1 MNALEYT
8 KELIA
13 ITSPSGEER
22 AITEYIKSIIVPFG
36 TVYKTNCSLALHIKG
51 KNTKKAFILNG
62 HTDTVPASNTWS
74 HDPYVPIEKNGKLY
88 GLGASDMKS
97 GVGIMLTLAEY
108 YAANQPPCDMW
119 YMFVEKEEIDGSG
132 TKALLDYI
140 PDLTATYPG
149 GVEGVIL
156 EPTDARTIGIGHKG
170 NVFVTL
176 TFEGEGGHGSAV
188 KPYNQRAAHNA
199 ATFVTAIPQIGDA
212 WQKNYSDRVL
222 GLPTINVTDLQS
234 SGSPALNA
242 IPEAVTVTLDI
253 RTTPQLGRVLSQE
266 LKAIAKKYT
275 CTYSYPY
282 NPSGY
287 GLCPENSVLLKIARK
302 EFAADSILVFQGATD
317 QLFFTEKNIPMLIYG
332 PGCNA
337 VMHQPDEYVEI
348 SAIETCLNTIKAIY
362 TQYTAHS

>member
-1 MNALEYT
+1 MTALEYT

-13 ITSPSGEER
+13 ITSPSGKER
-22 AITEYIKSIIVPFG
+22 AITEYIESMVAAFG
-36 TVYKTNCSLALHIKG
+36 TVYKTGNSLALHIKG
-51 KNTKKAFILNG
+51 QNTKKAFILNG
-62 HTDTVPASNTWS
+62 HTDTVPASEMWS
-74 HDPYVPIEKNGKLY
+74 GDPYVPIEKNGKLY

-108 YAANQPPCDMW
+108 YAANQPQCDMW

-140 PDLTATYPG
+140 PDLTAAYPG

-170 NVFVTL
+170 NVFVTC
-176 TFEGEGGHGSAV
+176 TFEGEGGHGSV
-188 KPYNQRAAHNA
+188 EKPFKLRATYKA
-199 ATFVTAIPQIGDA
+199 ATFVNAIGHINEN
-212 WQKNYSDRVL
+212 WQKNYANSTL
-222 GLPTINVTDLQS
+222 GLPTINVTDIHSQGS
-234 SGSPALNA
+234 SALNA
-242 IPEAVTVTLDI
+242 IPEKVVVTLDV
-253 RTTPQLGRVLSQE
+253 RTTPELSTSLAQE
-266 LKAIAKKYT
+266 LKTIAKEYK

-302 EFAADSILVFQGATD
+302 GFAADSILVFQGATD

-348 SAIETCLNTIKAIY
+348 SAIETCLNTIKTLY
-362 TQYTAHS
+362 TLYSAHY